1 KLLGGVKEIVDAVR
15 ELGRVLRHGGEL
27 SERGSAHRARRAQAA
42 KQARS
47 QCRPRAG
54 NLVEHRA
61 DGPVRPQ
68 LLVLRDREAVRLVTD
83 LLQRLER
90 GRGQVE
96 DEGLEPIRRVYL

>member
-1 KLLGGVKEIVDAVR
+1 R
-15 ELGRVLRHGGEL
+15 R
-27 SERGSAHRARRAQAA
+27 RGAQAA

-47 QCRPRAG
+47 QCRPHAG

-61 DGPVRPQ
+61 DGPLRPQ
-68 LLVLRDREAVRLVTD
+68 LLVIRDREAVRLVTD

-96 DEGLEPIRRVYL
+96 DEGLEPIRRVYLLRSLGQGGHGQIVEPERLEGLEPRAQLTATAI